1 MENVDF
7 VIPLKQNN
15 IIIRTVIEGIISFY
29 SPRNVYIITDPSSIL
44 EINENHKNWK
54 IENTEIKCVDENI
67 FSKNDLER
75 RYTFIDEKSR
85 EFGWWFQQI
94 IKLDAVN
101 KINTLSDP
109 FIVWDA
115 DLIPLIKWDLYDLET
130 REYKFAIL
138 QKSAKNQFNHDQYLQ
153 SIREMID
160 LDIQEPYIGT
170 FVPHHFVFYHNV
182 IKSLLH
188 KIDPDNWQNKII
200 ESSKKY
206 YRFSEYKCV
215 ATYMQHFFPH
225 LFKYYDY
232 KDFGEKGIRFR
243 ESLEIQEKIKTAC
256 IIDEYGLSYNVFK
269 DFVKKEFPLK
279 KEITYIQI
287 EHVL

>member
-7 VIPLKQNN
+7 VIPLKHNN

-29 SPRNVYIITDPSSIL
+29 SPRNIYIITDPSSIL
-44 EINENHKNWK
+44 EINENHTYWK
-54 IENTEIKCVDENI
+54 IENTEIKMIDENI
-67 FSKNDLER
+67 FSKNELER
-75 RYTFIDEKSR
+75 KYTYIDEKSR

-94 IKLDAVN
+94 IKLDDVN

-130 REYKFAIL
+130 KDFKFAIL
-138 QKSAKNQFNHDQYLQ
+138 QKSAKNKFNHEQYLQ
-153 SIREMID
+153 STREIIG
-160 LDIQEPYIGT
+160 LDIKEPRVGT

-188 KIDPDNWQNKII
+188 KIDPDKWQEKII

-206 YRFSEYKCV
+206 YRFS
-215 ATYMQHFFPH
+215 
-225 LFKYYDY
+225 
-232 KDFGEKGIRFR
+232 I
-243 ESLEIQEKIKTAC
+243 
-256 IIDEYGLSYNVFK
+256 
-269 DFVKKEFPLK
+269 
-279 KEITYIQI
+279 
-287 EHVL
+287 